1 MSLSEALITRSR
13 ARGPGAKAI
22 RRDAGGATEQVKRNF
37 GAELE
42 KAKIDE
48 PKLRNIYTTV
58 MKTYGYKPEEMSGI
72 NDYRLVLA
80 LQDAVAYRALK
91 RQSPEVTKKAQNA
104 PRLPNKQASA
114 AQERQ
119 RKELDNR
126 FKSGRAKLADL
137 AAFLR

>member
-1 MSLSEALITRSR
+1 M
-13 ARGPGAKAI
+13 
-22 RRDAGGATEQVKRNF
+22 
-37 GAELE
+37 
-42 KAKIDE
+42 
-48 PKLRNIYTTV
+48 
-58 MKTYGYKPEEMSGI
+58 
-72 NDYRLVLA
+72 
-80 LQDAVAYRALK
+80 AYRELK
-91 RQSPEVTKKAQNA
+91 DKAPEVTKKAQNA